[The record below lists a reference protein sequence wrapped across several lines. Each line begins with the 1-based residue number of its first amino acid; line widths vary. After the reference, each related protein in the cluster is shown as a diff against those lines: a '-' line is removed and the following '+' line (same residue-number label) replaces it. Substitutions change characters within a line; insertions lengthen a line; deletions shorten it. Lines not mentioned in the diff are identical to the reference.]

1 MTEDFEGFV
10 ARVVKGDAPDVVE
23 KATSD
28 AVDKVE
34 LGVLVGE
41 GEVFDGVAFVGM
53 EELDGVEVD
62 EAVVAIGN
70 K

>member
-1 MTEDFEGFV
+1 METAVVED
-10 ARVVKGDAPDVVE
+10 DAPDAVEEDISDVVDE
-23 KATSD
+23 
-28 AVDKVE
+28 VE
-34 LGVLVGE
+34 LGVLVEE

-62 EAVVAIGN
+62 EAVVAAGN

>member
-1 MTEDFEGFV
+1 MTKEFEGFET
-10 ARVVKGDAPDVVE
+10 AVVEDDALDAVEEDILDVVNE
-23 KATSD
+23 
-28 AVDKVE
+28 VE
-34 LGVLVGE
+34 LGVLVDE

-62 EAVVAIGN
+62 EAVVATG